1 MTVPFPGNARPSRS
15 GWLAGGVA
23 LAVTLALLAPAQA
36 LAAGGSTFRSSFE
49 TTDAAPV
56 LVGTGDAVNVTGDR
70 FTPGSVLGA
79 VTAVTASAENGVNEG
94 AAKVADGDAGSKWL
108 TFQNTGWVQYQ
119 LSSPQPMVRYTLTS
133 GGDAQERDPKDF
145 RVQGSN
151 NGTDWTT
158 VDERT
163 GELFTGRGETR
174 SFTLATPSPAYTYY
188 RLDVQAV
195 RDPSKNI
202 LQLAGWEPIAVDG
215 ATPPPSD
222 LFLSVGSGPA
232 SSNTAKTGVGFTGVK
247 ALQYSGRTLGAGPAS
262 STTTLYED
270 VDIAVDDD
278 TALSYLVFPVLDG
291 EQTYAATFVAVDL
304 RFTDGSTL
312 STSGAVDSY
321 GYEANARAKGQ
332 SNSLWP
338 DQWNKVTV
346 DLGQFAG
353 RTVQDVLFTFDHPGS
368 DVHAVEV
375 PTAPTAFTGWLDDVT
390 ITEVAPRD
398 TSDGLVSYVDTRRG
412 TNSTGGFSRGN
423 NFPAVAWPNGF
434 NFITPMTNAD
444 NTGTLYQYQRAN
456 DSQNRPTLNGI
467 GISHEPSIWMGDRN
481 SLSVMPAA
489 NGNPTSSL
497 NDRKLTFSHDNEIAR
512 PDIYSVGFDNGIQT
526 DVTATDHGVI
536 YRFEFTGDASSVVVD
551 QLVNSSKLT
560 VAGDTVTGWVD
571 GGSGYPGRTRMFVY
585 GTFDRQ
591 PTASGAT
598 TRGDRNGTARY
609 AAFDT
614 STDRT
619 VELRLTTSF
628 ISQDQARH
636 NFDLELAGVSFDQA
650 HAAVQKAWNDRLG
663 VVHDV
668 EGATDA
674 QLVNLYSSLYRLNLY
689 PNSQFENTG
698 SAANPVYKYASPVSA
713 TSGSATDTQ
722 TNAKIVDGK
731 IYVNN
736 GFWDTYRTAWPLYS
750 LLYPDVTEELVDGF
764 VQQYRDG
771 GWIARWSS
779 PGYADLMTG
788 TSSDVAFAEAYL
800 AGALDTDTAL
810 EAYDAAVK
818 NATVLPASN
827 AVGRKGLA
835 QSIFLGY
842 TEATTHESASWGLE
856 GFINDFGIAEMAK
869 ALAEDPETPASRV
882 EQLKEEATY
891 FEARAEHYVEMFN
904 PEAGTFT
911 SRNAD
916 GSWTSGADFD
926 KKAWGGAFTEASA
939 WTFGYHAP
947 HDVDGLAALY
957 GGRQGL
963 LDNLHAFLTTREK
976 ADYSGIHE
984 AREARD
990 VRLGMLGM
998 SNQISHHIPYVL
1010 AEAGDPSGAQELIR
1024 DIQDRLFVGS
1034 DIGQGYPGDEDNG
1047 EFSAWYVF
1055 SALGFYPMEVGSGN
1069 YTVGTPLFDSA
1080 TLSIGDTD
1088 LVIKAPGASSGKDY
1102 VAGVSINGQE
1112 IADTTFDGDLV
1123 RAGGTLDFTMSATPS
1138 TWGAKDLGA
1147 QLEVPTALVDATKT
1161 GYGTTA
1167 ASDGTPVGSLV
1178 DDNMNS
1184 KTTFAGTTA
1193 EIVWTSQS
1201 GPVSVS
1207 QYTLTDAAKSGAPSS
1222 WTLSGSTDGTTWTE
1236 LDSRQDETFA
1246 WDSQT
1251 RPFTAKGTGGFTSFK
1266 LALSTSGDA
1275 LSLSEIELFAKSAG
1289 SGSLSITPAA
1299 EQRVAVG
1306 AAFDGPLA
1314 TIIGQETDAD
1324 GYTVTVD
1331 YADGS
1336 AVADAT
1342 LTRDAL
1348 GGWKVSAPHTFQ
1360 APGTYTAT
1368 VVVTD
1373 STGETASAAAS
1384 VTVYRDETLAGS
1396 FNTVCIGDLGVTAA
1410 NCDDQGY
1417 GYFRDK
1423 LAADGFVQGQ
1433 TLTIPGT
1440 SLTYDL
1446 PAVAPGAPDNITGEG
1461 QTVKVDLG
1469 AGATQIAFI
1478 GTATEKARQ
1487 PEAVLHF
1494 TDGTT
1499 QSVKISFGDWVGA
1512 SGSPEFGNSV
1522 LTISEGRLSGTA
1534 AESTVKN
1541 TAIYATAPIT
1551 LDVDGNGAPKV
1562 VESLTMP
1569 KEAGS
1574 LRDGRVHVFAIAS
1587 DGDRTAAAPLTVTAQ
1602 TVADQVSGTA
1612 FDAALATVSG
1622 GTGEATAIVNW
1633 GDGTPVSSVDVAAG
1647 GVSGSHTYRT
1657 AGAYTVTV
1665 TADDGV
1671 KSADASL
1678 QIVVTDPEPVYD
1690 PQITVDEGTVEPG
1703 DTVHVS
1709 GTGFAPGESVSIR
1722 IDDEEPVVVTAE
1734 DDGTVSA
1741 EITVPAD
1748 AVDGV
1753 HPVVALGG
1761 ESNVEARAEVRVEA
1775 RQPGAVSTTVTLS
1788 TSATDPVAGESI
1800 PLTATVTPS
1809 GAAGQVEFLEGDAVV
1824 GSAAVSAGTATAD
1837 VTIATSGAHSYVARF
1852 TPADPEA
1859 FLGSTSQALTVE
1871 VRSAPVL
1878 DAELV
1883 LGADSVVQGGSLEV
1897 IGRGFG
1903 AGEKVSIVL
1912 HSDPIALTDVIADGS
1927 GAFRI
1932 TVTVPAAAPV
1942 GAHTVVAT
1950 GADTGLTAEGAL
1962 QVTAAAS
1969 TGGGGLAGT
1978 GGAVPYAL
1986 IGLLLVLLAAGG
1998 VLVVRRRRQV

>member
-1 MTVPFPGNARPSRS
+1 MTVPSPRNARLGRR
-15 GWLAGGVA
+15 GWAAGGIA
-23 LAVTLALLAPAQA
+23 LAVTLATLTPLQA
-36 LAAGGSTFRSSFE
+36 TAAGTTSFRSSFE
-49 TTDAAPV
+49 TTDAAPA
-56 LVGTGDAVNVTGDR
+56 LVGTGAAVNVTGER
-70 FTPGSVLGA
+70 FTPGSVLGQ
-79 VTAVTASAENGVNEG
+79 VSAVTASAQNTPNEV
-94 AAKVADGDAGSKWL
+94 AANVADGNAGTKWL
-108 TFQNTGWVQYQ
+108 AFQNTGWVQYQ
-119 LSSPQPMVRYTLTS
+119 LSTPQPMVRYTLTS
-133 GGDAQERDPKDF
+133 GGDAQDRDPKDF

-151 NGTDWTT
+151 DGTEWTT
-158 VDERT
+158 VDQRS

-202 LQLAGWEPIAVDG
+202 IQLADWEPIAVDT

-222 LFLSVGSGPA
+222 LYLATGSGPA
-232 SSNTAKTGVGFTGVK
+232 SSDTAKTGVGFTGVK
-247 ALQYSGRTLGAGPAS
+247 ALQYTGRNLDAGPAS
-262 STTTLYED
+262 STTALYSD
-270 VDIAVDDD
+270 VDIAVEDD
-278 TALSYLVFPVLDG
+278 TALSYAVFPVLDG

-304 RFTDGSTL
+304 RFTDGTTL
-312 STSGAVDSY
+312 STSGAVDTY
-321 GYEANARAKGQ
+321 GYAANAKAKGQ

-338 DQWNKVTV
+338 NQWNKVTV

-353 RTVQDVLFTFDHPGS
+353 RTVDDILFTYDHPGAG
-368 DVHAVEV
+368 VHAVEA
-375 PTAPTAFTGWLDDVT
+375 PTAATAFTGWIDD
-390 ITEVAPRD
+390 IKIAEVAARD
-398 TSDGLVSYVDTRRG
+398 TSAGLVSYVDTRRG

-444 NTGTLYQYQRAN
+444 NAGTLYQYQRAN
-456 DSQNRPTLNGI
+456 NAQNLPTLNGI

-481 SLSVMPAA
+481 SLAVMPAA

-497 NDRKLTFSHDNEIAR
+497 NDRKLTFSHDNETAR
-512 PDIYSVGFDNGIQT
+512 PDIYSVDFDNGIQT
-526 DVTATDHGVI
+526 DVTATDHGAI
-536 YRFEFTGDASSVVVD
+536 YRFEFTGAASSVVID
-551 QLVNSSKLT
+551 QLVNSSKLS
-560 VAGDTVTGWVD
+560 VNGDTVTGWVD
-571 GGSGYPGRTRMFVY
+571 GGSGWPGRTRMFVY

-591 PTASGAT
+591 PTAAGAT
-598 TRGDRNGTARY
+598 TNGDRNGTARY

-614 STDRT
+614 ATDRT
-619 VELRLTTSF
+619 VELRLSTSF

-636 NFDLELAGVSFDQA
+636 NFDLELAGVSFEQA
-650 HAAVQKAWNDRLG
+650 HTAVQEAWNDRLG

-668 EGATDA
+668 KGATDT

-698 SAANPVYKYASPVSA
+698 SAASPDYKYASPVSPTA
-713 TSGSATDTQ
+713 GSATDTQ

-771 GWIARWSS
+771 GWVARWSS

-800 AGALDTDTAL
+800 AGALDTGTAL

-818 NATVLPASN
+818 NATVRPPSN
-827 AVGRKGLA
+827 DVGRKGIA

-842 TEATTHESASWGLE
+842 TEASTHESASWGLE

-869 ALAEDPETPASRV
+869 ALSEDPQTPASRV

-891 FEARAEHYVEMFN
+891 FEARAEHYSEMFN

-916 GSWTSGADFD
+916 GTWTSGADFD

-963 LDNLHAFLTTREK
+963 LDNLHDFLTTREK

-1010 AEAGDPSGAQELIR
+1010 AEAGDPSGAQALIR

-1088 LVIKAPGASSGKDY
+1088 LVINAPGASEGADY
-1102 VAGVSINGQE
+1102 VAGVSINGQA

-1123 RAGGTLDFTMSATPS
+1123 RGGGTLDFTMSATPS
-1138 TWGAKDLGA
+1138 AWGAKDLGE
-1147 QLEVPTALVDATKT
+1147 QLEAPTALVDATKA

-1184 KTTFAGTTA
+1184 TVSFTGTTA
-1193 EIVWTSQS
+1193 ELVWTSQS
-1201 GPVSVS
+1201 GPVSVG
-1207 QYTLTDAAKSGAPSS
+1207 QYTLTDASKSGAPSN
-1222 WTLSGSTDGTTWTE
+1222 WTLSGSADGTTWTE
-1236 LDSRQDETFA
+1236 LDSRQGEIFA

-1251 RPFTAKGTGGFTSFK
+1251 RPFTAHGTGGFTRFK
-1266 LALSTSGDA
+1266 LSLSTEGDA
-1275 LSLSEIELFAKSAG
+1275 LSLAEIELFAKSAG
-1289 SGSLSITPAA
+1289 SGALSITPAA
-1299 EQRVAVG
+1299 EQRVAVDTPFTG
-1306 AAFDGPLA
+1306 ALA
-1314 TIIGQETDAD
+1314 TIIGQETDAA
-1324 GYTVTVD
+1324 GYNVTVD
-1331 YADGS
+1331 YGDGS
-1336 AVADAT
+1336 PVTDAT

-1348 GGWKVSAPHTFQ
+1348 GGWKVSSPHTFT

-1368 VVVTD
+1368 IVATD
-1373 STGETASAAAS
+1373 STSETASAAAS
-1384 VTVYRDETLAGS
+1384 IAVYRDETLVGS

-1461 QTVKVDLG
+1461 QTVKIDLG
-1469 AGATQIAFI
+1469 TEATQIAFV

-1499 QSVKISFGDWVGA
+1499 QTVQISFGDWVGA
-1512 SGSPEFGNSV
+1512 SGSPAFGNSV
-1522 LTISEGRLSGTA
+1522 VAVSEGRLSGTA
-1534 AESTVKN
+1534 AESSAKN

-1551 LDVDGNGAPKV
+1551 LDLDANGVPKI

-1569 KEAGS
+1569 EEPGT

-1587 DGDRTAAAPLTVTAQ
+1587 DGDRAAQAPLAVTAL
-1602 TVADQVSGTA
+1602 TVADQVAGTA
-1612 FDAALATVSG
+1612 FDAALATVAG
-1622 GTGEATAIVNW
+1622 GAGDVSAIINW
-1633 GDGTPVSSVDVAAG
+1633 GDGTPVSAVDVASG
-1647 GVSGSHTYRT
+1647 SVTGSHTYT
-1657 AGAYTVTV
+1657 AAGTYAVTV

-1671 KSADASL
+1671 KSAQAGL
-1678 QIVVTDPEPVYD
+1678 QIVVTAPEPVYD
-1690 PQITVDEGTVEPG
+1690 PKITVEPGTVEPG

-1709 GTGFAPGESVSIR
+1709 GTGFAPGENVSVR
-1722 IDDEEPVVVTAE
+1722 IDDEEPVVAKAL

-1741 EITVPAD
+1741 DVTVPAD

-1753 HPVVALGG
+1753 HPVIALGD
-1761 ESNVEARAEVRVEA
+1761 ESNIEARADVQVETPKPA
-1775 RQPGAVSTTVTLS
+1775 EKTTVSLSTT
-1788 TSATDPVAGESI
+1788 ATDPVVGESI
-1800 PLTATVTPS
+1800 PLTATVTPTA
-1809 GAAGQVEFLEGDAVV
+1809 AAGQVEFLDGDTVV
-1824 GSAAVSAGTATAD
+1824 GSATVSAGTATAD
-1837 VTIATSGAHSYVARF
+1837 VNITRPGTYHFVARF
-1852 TPADPEA
+1852 TPSDPTSY
-1859 FLGSTSQALTVE
+1859 LGSTSQKLKVK
-1871 VRSAPVL
+1871 VRNIPAGHSEIVP
-1878 DAELV
+1878 
-1883 LGADSVVQGGSLEV
+1883 GARSVVQGAPFE
-1897 IGRGFG
+1897 ITGRGF
-1903 AGEKVSIVL
+1903 APGEKVSIVL
-1912 HSDPIALTDVIADGS
+1912 HSDPIHLTDAIADEN

-1932 TVTVPAAAPV
+1932 TATIPANAPT
-1942 GAHTVVAT
+1942 GAHRLVAT
-1950 GADTGLTAEGAL
+1950 GADSGLTAESAL
-1962 QVTAAAS
+1962 EVTTAS
-1969 TGGGGLAGT
+1969 SAGGGLAGT
-1978 GGAVPYAL
+1978 GGAVPYTL
-1986 IGLLLVLLAAGG
+1986 IGLVLVLLGAGG
-1998 VLVVRRRRQV
+1998 VLLVRRRRQV